1 MRLDAT
7 SRLAKL
13 PVWTR
18 LARPNERLDLEE
30 LQHRASRALPEYRKQ
45 LDENPEAIHLPL
57 KQIQRGEVVVAEGV
71 GRVAG
76 FAVIVIGTDRA
87 KLEGL
92 FVEPDLWLR
101 GVGSM
106 LVEYAAHEARRA
118 GLSLTVIAAPGAREF
133 YERCGFTV
141 EGDAETRFGPAL
153 RMSR

>member
-7 SRLAKL
+7 SRLDKL

-18 LARPNERLDLEE
+18 RARPNEQLDLEE
-30 LQHRASRALPEYRKQ
+30 LQYRASRALPEYRAQ
-45 LDENPEAIHLPL
+45 LEANPEALHLPL
-57 KQIQRGEVVVAEGV
+57 EQIQCGQVVVAEGV
-71 GRVAG
+71 DRVAG
-76 FAVIVIGTDRA
+76 FAVIVVGPDSA
-87 KLEGL
+87 ELEGL

-106 LVEYAAHEARRA
+106 LVENAVLQARNA

>member
-1 MRLDAT
+1 MRLGAT
-7 SRLAKL
+7 SRPAKL

-30 LQHRASRALPEYRKQ
+30 LQHRASRAFPEYREQ
-45 LDENPEAIHLPL
+45 LEAHPEAIHLPL
-57 KQIQRGEVVVAEGV
+57 DQVQRGEVVVAEGV
-71 GRVAG
+71 DRVAG
-76 FAVIVIGTDRA
+76 FAVIVIGADGA
-87 KLEGL
+87 ELEGL

-106 LVEYAAHEARRA
+106 LVEYAVHEARRA
-118 GLSLTVIAAPGAREF
+118 GVSLTVIAAPGAREF

-141 EGDAETRFGPAL
+141 EGEAGTRFGPAL

>member
-1 MRLDAT
+1 MRLGGT
-7 SRLAKL
+7 SRLAKV

-30 LQHRASRALPEYRKQ
+30 LQHRASRALPEYREQ
-45 LDENPEAIHLPL
+45 LDANPEAIHLPL
-57 KQIQRGEVVVAEGV
+57 EQIQRGQAVVAEGFD
-71 GRVAG
+71 GVAG
-76 FAVIVIGTDRA
+76 FAVIVIGADSA
-87 KLEGL
+87 ELEGL

-101 GVGSM
+101 GVGFM
-106 LVEYAAHEARRA
+106 LVEHAVLQARNA

-141 EGDAETRFGPAL
+141 EGDTETRFGPAL

>member
-1 MRLDAT
+1 MRLAAT

-30 LQHRASRALPEYRKQ
+30 LQYRASRALPEYREQ
-45 LDENPEAIHLPL
+45 LDANPEALHLPL

-71 GRVAG
+71 DRVAG
-76 FAVIVIGTDRA
+76 FAVIAIGSDGA
-87 KLEGL
+87 ELEGL
-92 FVEPDLWLR
+92 FVEPELWLR

-106 LVEYAAHEARRA
+106 LVEYAVHHARRA

>member
-30 LQHRASRALPEYRKQ
+30 LQRRASRALPEYREQ
-45 LDENPEAIHLPL
+45 LDAHPEAIELPL
-57 KQIQRGEVVVAEGV
+57 EQIDRGQVVVAEGV
-71 GRVAG
+71 EGTAG
-76 FAVIVIGTDRA
+76 FAVIVIDQGSAELD
-87 KLEGL
+87 GV
-92 FVEPDLWLR
+92 FVKPDLWLR

-133 YERCGFTV
+133 YERCGFSV